1 MLATFLAACSSTP
14 EGSTETTAPIVTE
27 NTAEETTNAV
37 TDEIVTNES
46 ATEEKETAESITTL
60 FETTEDETM
69 ATESTE
75 IKTETVAETVKET
88 EVTTEAVVVET
99 EKEFVPS
106 PYISEPDDGEGYKHL
121 LLDRAFNLGFGCEW
135 NFGKVYTINSNLKQG
150 DVTYYRDIGKPFYI
164 IPWGLATKGTAD
176 SGLIASSGLDQIVH
190 WQIEEGCKDTFV
202 DALGNGPYELNDHRI
217 SVNSVVEQNTVDR
230 LLIAQYNDYL
240 HETYPEQYP
249 ESSPLLVKTIDSNR
263 KGKIV
268 FSYNSYNDISNSAY
282 SYGERFADNTW
293 PHLLLHQSFKEPVD
307 LAKFS
312 SIDFSMTV
320 KVNRANQINTWP
332 QGESDRY
339 DQPIP
344 TSSAVSPSECTLQSY
359 FFIRSKDN
367 PGELGAFVG
376 FMISSS
382 NASHQR
388 EFMGVEQNGIDFYR
402 IDLGN
407 DACAKYGL
415 EGEWLNVGD
424 ETTVKVDL
432 IRFLEYVLIKKFD
445 NRNPN
450 SKWYGVGV
458 DDVYLSFFNVGYEY
472 IGNWDCEYELSN
484 VYARGTLKQVAAG
497 EEAYDGKWH
506 VAVDEFE
513 CSNTADFSEKTQIIG
528 AATGDDVGNIIT
540 HWAGSY
546 PTVSAKYLK
555 YQSGW
560 IAVDGHEIASF
571 KCKVY
576 SYDGNL
582 LKTVDIDLY
591 GVEPTVAEYV
601 ANELGYGDGT
611 YAHRVNGTTNVIDL
625 SEYSGQTVKI
635 VFEAELEGSGEIVK
649 MMKMDVMVP

>member
-1 MLATFLAACSSTP
+1 MKKSKKLFLVVALTLATFFAACSTAP
-14 EGSTETTAPIVTE
+14 AGSTETVESTTKLFEITE
-27 NTAEETTNAV
+27 N
-37 TDEIVTNES
+37 ES
-46 ATEEKETAESITTL
+46 M
-60 FETTEDETM
+60 TTE
-69 ATESTE
+69 ATE
-75 IKTETVAETVKET
+75 IKTETETESAVETVT
-88 EVTTEAVVVET
+88 ET
-99 EKEFVPS
+99 EKEYIPS
-106 PYISEPDDGEGYKHL
+106 PYVSEPDEGEGYKHI

-135 NFGKVYTINSNLKQG
+135 NFGKVYSINSSLKQG
-150 DVTYYRDIGKPFYI
+150 DVMYYRDIGKPFYI

-190 WQIEEGCKDTFV
+190 WQIEEGCKENYV

-217 SVNSVVEQNTVDR
+217 SVNSVVEQNTVNR

-240 HETYPEQYP
+240 HETYPDQYP

-263 KGKIV
+263 NGKIV

-282 SYGERFADNTW
+282 SYGEKFADNTW

-307 LAKFS
+307 LARFS

-344 TSSAVSPSECTLQSY
+344 TSSAVSPSESTLQSY

-376 FMISSS
+376 FMISST
-382 NASHQR
+382 NLTHQR
-388 EFMGVEQNGIDFYR
+388 EFMGLEQNGIDFYR

-407 DACAKYGL
+407 AECTNYGL

-432 IRFLEYVLIKKFD
+432 IKYIEYVLEYKFE
-445 NRNPN
+445 NKNPN

-484 VYARGTLKQVAAG
+484 LYARGTIK
-497 EEAYDGKWH
+497 EETVKTESYRGKWH
-506 VAVDEFE
+506 TAIDEFE
-513 CSNTADFSEKTQIIG
+513 YSNASDFSDKTQIIG

-546 PTVSAKYLK
+546 PAVSAKYVR
-555 YQSGW
+555 YQNGW